1 MKNKKVLLALC
12 AVLLVAATV
21 FGTLAYLTSTDEV
34 INTFTVGK
42 VEITL
47 DEAPVNEN
55 GQATTGARVQANEY
69 KLIPG
74 RTYAKDP
81 TVHVAEGSETCY
93 VFVKVENGIADIED
107 INYTIAD
114 QLRDNGWELLDGDV
128 YYYVEAVTAG
138 EAGTDLLVFN
148 SFIIDGEVES
158 EDLEKCAEATITV
171 TAYAVQANGF
181 TSAEDAWDT
190 TFGADE

>member
-55 GQATTGARVQANEY
+55 GQKIEGARVKENSY

-74 RTYAKDP
+74 RNYAKDP

-114 QLRDNGWELLDGDV
+114 QLRDNGWELLDGETDV
-128 YYYVEAVTAG
+128 YYKANVEAGV
-138 EAGTDLLVFN
+138 DLIVFDG
-148 SFIIDGEVES
+148 FIIDGEVDS
-158 EDLEKCAEATITV
+158 NTLATYAGKTITV

-181 TSAEDAWDT
+181 TSAADAWDA
-190 TFGADE
+190 TFGADA

>member
-55 GQATTGARVQANEY
+55 GQATTGDRVKANEY

-74 RTYAKDP
+74 RNYAKDP

-107 INYTIAD
+107 PEQTIAMD
-114 QLRDNGWELLDGDV
+114 MQMRGWELLDGETDV
-128 YYYVEAVTAG
+128 YYKANVEAG
-138 EAGTDLLVFN
+138 EDLIVFDG
-148 SFIIDGEVES
+148 FIINGEVDS
-158 EDLEKCAEATITV
+158 TTLATYAGKTITV

-181 TSAEDAWDT
+181 TSAAGAWDA
-190 TFGADE
+190 TFGADA